1 MTEGHKYTS
10 KSMRIQ
16 VLMEPELLTTIKTY
30 AVEHQI
36 LHRNDSQLIRNVLLQ
51 GITKLQDME
60 LTIYILQGNKEERKK
75 ELSSLIAQSEQQ
87 TKHIIDL
94 NKENE
99 ILKKN
104 MEIKNAPHKKKNI
117 SKQ

>member
-1 MTEGHKYTS
+1 MT

-30 AVEHQI
+30 AVEHKI
-36 LHRNDSQLIRNVLLQ
+36 EHRNDSQLIRNVLLK
-51 GITKLQDME
+51 GITQLQDME
-60 LTIYILQGNKEERKK
+60 LTIYILKGNKEERKK
-75 ELSSLIAQSEQQ
+75 EINSLVAQSEQQ
-87 TKHIIDL
+87 SKHIIEL

-104 MEIKNAPHKKKNI
+104 MEAKNARKNTKNKKKNI
-117 SKQ
+117 QKQ

>member
-1 MTEGHKYTS
+1 MT

-30 AVEHQI
+30 AVEHKI
-36 LHRNDSQLIRNVLLQ
+36 EHRNDSQLIRNVLLQ

-60 LTIYILQGNKEERKK
+60 LTVYILKGNKEEHKK
-75 ELSSLIAQSEQQ
+75 EMTSLIAQSDQQ
-87 TKHIIDL
+87 SKQIIEL

-99 ILKKN
+99 ILKRN
-104 MEIKNAPHKKKNI
+104 MEIKNARENKKNKKKNI
-117 SKQ
+117 QKQ

>member
-1 MTEGHKYTS
+1 M

-30 AVEHQI
+30 AVEHKI
-36 LHRNDSQLIRNVLLQ
+36 EHKNDSQLIRNVLLE

-60 LTIYILQGNKEERKK
+60 LTIYILKGNKEERKK
-75 ELSSLIAQSEQQ
+75 ELASLISQSDQQ
-87 TKHIIDL
+87 SKHIIEL

-104 MEIKNAPHKKKNI
+104 LETKVNRKVKK
-117 SKQ
+117 

>member
-1 MTEGHKYTS
+1 MA

-30 AVEHQI
+30 AVEHKI
-36 LHRNDSQLIRNVLLQ
+36 LHKNDSQLVRNVLME

-60 LTIYILQGNKEERKK
+60 LTIYILKGNKEERKK
-75 ELSSLIAQSEQQ
+75 ELNSLIAQSEQQ
-87 TKHIIDL
+87 SKHIMEL

-104 MEIKNAPHKKKNI
+104 LEVKVKRKVKK
-117 SKQ
+117 

>member
-1 MTEGHKYTS
+1 MT

-16 VLMEPELLTTIKTY
+16 VLMEPELLTSIKTY
-30 AVEHQI
+30 AVEHKI
-36 LHRNDSQLIRNVLLQ
+36 DHKNDSQLIRKVLLE

-60 LTIYILQGNKEERKK
+60 LTIYILRGNNEEKKK
-75 ELSSLIAQSEQQ
+75 ELSSLLAQSEQQ
-87 TKHIIDL
+87 SKHIIEL

-104 MEIKNAPHKKKNI
+104 LEVKNVRNKKKNI
-117 SKQ
+117 QK

>member
-1 MTEGHKYTS
+1 MT

-16 VLMEPELLTTIKTY
+16 VLMEPELLTSIKTY
-30 AVEHQI
+30 AVEHKI
-36 LHRNDSQLIRNVLLQ
+36 EHRNDSQLIRNVLKT
-51 GITKLQDME
+51 GVTKLQDME
-60 LTIYILQGNKEERKK
+60 LTIYILNSNKADHKK
-75 ELSSLIAQSEQQ
+75 EIASLLTQSEHQS
-87 TKHIIDL
+87 KHIIEL

-104 MEIKNAPHKKKNI
+104 MEIKNASHKKKNI